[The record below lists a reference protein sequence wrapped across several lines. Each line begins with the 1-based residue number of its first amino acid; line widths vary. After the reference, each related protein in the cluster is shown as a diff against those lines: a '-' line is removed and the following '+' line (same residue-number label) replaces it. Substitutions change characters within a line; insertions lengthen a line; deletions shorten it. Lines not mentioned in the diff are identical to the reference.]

1 MPIPHFD
8 ASTPLY
14 IVFNPGSG
22 SGDKLRNRQDMQKIL
37 QEANRPHEFFVVERP
52 EQIEA
57 HARQAAQAAVSNKG
71 AVIVAGGDG
80 TINAVA
86 AATLPTGR
94 PFGIVPQ
101 GTFNYSSRAHGIPL
115 ETIPATQALLDARVK
130 PVQVGRVNERIFL
143 VNASLGLYPQL
154 LEDRETA
161 KSKLGR
167 KRAVAVWA
175 GLRTLATYHR
185 QFVLEVEHD
194 QQREVLRTP
203 TLFVGNNPLQLE
215 QVGLPEAEAVQHR
228 RLAAVVIK
236 PVSGAAMLWLALRG
250 ALGNLGA
257 ADNVRDFAFRQM
269 SVKGGGSGAT
279 RRFKVAT
286 DGEVYWTQAPLR
298 FSVADESLM
307 LLVPAA

>member
-1 MPIPHFD
+1 MPTPSFD
-8 ASTPLY
+8 ASTPLF

-22 SGDKLRNRQDMQKIL
+22 SGDKARNRQDMQKIL
-37 QEANRPHEFFVVERP
+37 QDANRRHEYFVVDDP
-52 EQIEA
+52 AQIGEYA
-57 HARQAAQAAVSNKG
+57 AKAARAAVEHNG

-94 PFGIVPQ
+94 PFGLVPQ

-130 PVQVGRVNERIFL
+130 PVQVGRVNDRIFL

-154 LEDRETA
+154 LEDREVA

-167 KRAVAVWA
+167 KRVVALWA

-194 QQREVLRTP
+194 QQREVHRTP

-215 QVGLPEAEAVQHR
+215 QVGLPEVQAVQHR

-236 PVSGAAMLWLALRG
+236 PVSGATMLWLALRG
-250 ALGNLGA
+250 ALGKLGS
-257 ADNVRDFAFRQM
+257 DDHVRDFAFSEM
-269 SVKGGGSGAT
+269 SVNPGHGAA
-279 RRFKVAT
+279 RQFKVAT
-286 DGEVYWTQAPLR
+286 DGEVCWMRSPLR
-298 FSVADESLM
+298 FSVAEESLM

>member
-1 MPIPHFD
+1 MPIPTCD
-8 ASTPLY
+8 ASTPLF
-14 IVFNPGSG
+14 IVFNAGSG

-37 QEANRPHEFFVVERP
+37 QDADRQHEFFVVDKP
-52 EQIEA
+52 EQIGTCA
-57 HARQAAQAAVSNKG
+57 MQATQAAVKNNG
-71 AVIVAGGDG
+71 AVVVAGGDG
-80 TINAVA
+80 TINSVA

-101 GTFNYSSRAHGIPL
+101 GTFNYSSRTHGIPL

-154 LEDRETA
+154 LEDREAA

-167 KRAVAVWA
+167 KRAVALWA
-175 GLRTLATYHR
+175 GLRTLASYRR

-203 TLFVGNNPLQLE
+203 TLFVGNNRLQLE
-215 QVGLPEAEAVQHR
+215 QVGLPEVQAVQHR
-228 RLAAVVIK
+228 LLAAVVIK

-250 ALGNLGA
+250 ALGRLGD
-257 ADNVRDFAFRQM
+257 ADNVRDFAFAQM
-269 SVKGGGSGAT
+269 SVRAGRSGAA

-286 DGEVYWTQAPLR
+286 DGEVYWMQTPLR
-298 FSVADESLM
+298 FSVAEESLM